1 MHELNRVDLELAWN
15 EETANP
21 AVLKLLELI
30 EPILQEVSP
39 A

>member
-1 MHELNRVDLELAWN
+1 MQELNRVELDVAWN

-30 EPILQEVSP
+30 EPTFQEVSP
-39 A
+39 T